1 MAKKNWIWEGESDFI
16 VRLYIRNTKSGQR
29 TICMKVLKMP
39 EKLMGKDV
47 LVSAR
52 HEKVIIASR
61 SYRPRICEGYLYLP
75 KEKSKVGVATW
86 SVMWG
91 LGRSDKEVIER
102 HRSAIKALGGIIV
115 GEGSELT
122 DDKKKADTQE
132 TRRIKRA
139 YNRAVPKPK
148 NESIFGRSL
157 VKSKAEE
164 IKDA

>member
-1 MAKKNWIWEGESDFI
+1 
-16 VRLYIRNTKSGQR
+16 
-29 TICMKVLKMP
+29 MKVLKMP
-39 EKLMGKDV
+39 EELMGKDV

-52 HEKVIIASR
+52 MSTNHEKVVISSK
-61 SYRPRICEGYLYLP
+61 SYRPRVCEDYMYLP
-75 KEKSKVGVATW
+75 KEESEVSVATW
-86 SVMWG
+86 SAMWG